1 MCSPV
6 GSLHG
11 GQLSGQRWSE
21 EGQPPPRPRSRHP
34 GNTASGFTSCDWT
47 RQVIF
52 HNSPSPGRLENLTR
66 RLGSCRI
73 QFSTRNDLMQ
83 NILKIWLIHLVQFGL
98 FGSTSPPPPP
108 RKVQQKI
115 SAFSCHRSARFT
127 TPATLHRWF
136 WPRFSPSINPSTP
149 PPPQRSSVCSLSL
162 PGKGDLLELRDQ
174 DRRCKLQINAI
185 ERTRHR
191 EPSRRT
197 GLAPPHP
204 PPPPPARPSSL
215 YHVCSHTTVP
225 VCWGAN

>member
-98 FGSTSPPPPP
+98 FGSTSPPRQERSSRKLAHLAVIAQLALQPRPPFTDGSGLASLP
-108 RKVQQKI
+108 PLIHPPLRLP
-115 SAFSCHRSARFT
+115 SARLF
-127 TPATLHRWF
+127 ALF
-136 WPRFSPSINPSTP
+136 LCLGKAI
-149 PPPQRSSVCSLSL
+149 SS
-162 PGKGDLLELRDQ
+162 
-174 DRRCKLQINAI
+174 
-185 ERTRHR
+185 
-191 EPSRRT
+191 
-197 GLAPPHP
+197 
-204 PPPPPARPSSL
+204 SSEIKTEG
-215 YHVCSHTTVP
+215 VNCR
-225 VCWGAN
+225 